1 MKISPE
7 TLFEVARVSREWPDG
22 IHTCEELQKLE
33 PGRRPCTCGRCPA
46 AGSDFEVRLHVHD
59 GFQVGRIMHVCT
71 VCGALGRTGVIWG
84 RAPGQ
89 PRLDP
94 DVEAGYRMEQAS

>member
-1 MKISPE
+1 MKVGKE
-7 TLFEVARVSREWPDG
+7 
-22 IHTCEELQKLE
+22 
-33 PGRRPCTCGRCPA
+33 
-46 AGSDFEVRLHVHD
+46 DFEVRPHKHD
-59 GFQVGRIMHVCT
+59 GIKVGVIMHVCT